1 MNGPGA
7 RGGGRGGGRSRR
19 GGQAQEGGQGVRQR
33 RRDGSGRGATLG
45 PGSDA
50 DIVKGVAAGV
60 TLPAPAADVPSSA
73 PAIAARARTVAVV
86 AHPDQCTLCE
96 ACLDACPPSAIAL
109 RETVEVDAALCTGC
123 GACEDVCPNGVF
135 ELTEV

>member
-7 RGGGRGGGRSRR
+7 RGGGRGGGRGRR
-19 GGQAQEGGQGVRQR
+19 DDQAQEGGQGVRQR

-45 PGSDA
+45 PGSGA

-60 TLPAPAADVPSSA
+60 TLPAPAADVPSSVR
-73 PAIAARARTVAVV
+73 AIVARARTVAVV

-96 ACLDACPPSAIAL
+96 ACLDACPRGAITL
-109 RETVEVDAALCTGC
+109 RETAEVDAALCTGC
-123 GACEDVCPNGVF
+123 GDCENACPNDVF
-135 ELTEV
+135 ALTEV